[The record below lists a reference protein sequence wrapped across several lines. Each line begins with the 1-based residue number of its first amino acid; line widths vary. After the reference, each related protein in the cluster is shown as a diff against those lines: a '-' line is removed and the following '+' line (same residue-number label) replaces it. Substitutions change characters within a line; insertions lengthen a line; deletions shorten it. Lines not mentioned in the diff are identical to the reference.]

1 MSQKER
7 KRLTVMLTNTP
18 VRGFD
23 RLAPILEFIL
33 DNRHHFLSSFS
44 NMLAP
49 SARCDDNPGCFR
61 PVACDQLFST
71 NPKPHSKACG
81 REAQCNFENNSS
93 ISCHAQ
99 KLTSVLTRAGRTTS
113 SIKSPR
119 TPGIECSTLVR
130 HDHKSPSSNSAILI
144 KARSKPILSGR
155 LPWIGITILSRRPG
169 FTKIWWLP

>member
-99 KLTSVLTRAGRTTS
+99 NAPAQAGRGNS
-113 SIKSPR
+113 
-119 TPGIECSTLVR
+119 VR
-130 HDHKSPSSNSAILI
+130 LLTDAQ
-144 KARSKPILSGR
+144 
-155 LPWIGITILSRRPG
+155 SRPCLQPAG
-169 FTKIWWLP
+169 